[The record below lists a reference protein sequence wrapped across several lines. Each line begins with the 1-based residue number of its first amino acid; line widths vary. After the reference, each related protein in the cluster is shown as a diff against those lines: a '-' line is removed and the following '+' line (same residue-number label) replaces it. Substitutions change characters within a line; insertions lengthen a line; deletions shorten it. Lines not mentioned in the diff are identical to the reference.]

1 MAASDRGLQSVP
13 RGLDRNLTTYLQAIR
28 TELLRLSG
36 LVRGSAQ
43 SRAVRASEASAAFG
57 GGSVSTPSGS
67 VDVAAIA
74 SQIFRDG
81 SVTERKLA
89 DRAVTGGKLADI
101 IMKTE

>member
-36 LVRGSAQ
+36 LVRGSDQ

-57 GGSVSTPSGS
+57 GGSCRKRGCGRHRLTDISGR
-67 VDVAAIA
+67 
-74 SQIFRDG
+74 FRH
-81 SVTERKLA
+81 
-89 DRAVTGGKLADI
+89 
-101 IMKTE
+101 

>member
-36 LVRGSAQ
+36 LVRGSDQ

-57 GGSVSTPSGS
+57 GGSVSRLPGAWMPSY
-67 VDVAAIA
+67 IA
-74 SQIFRDG
+74 SQIFRWFRHR
-81 SVTERKLA
+81 RKLA
-89 DRAVTGGKLADI
+89 DRRYRRKAGG
-101 IMKTE
+101 